1 MVMCA
6 YLLPVNLP
14 QTFKGTLTIPLV
26 SVSFFSVGGAKLD
39 NMQEV
44 WIKKTIY
51 RRYLVTNKDLKEVK
65 AILEHD
71 PERADELIR
80 DIYDRNKNIEY
91 DEEKLIL
98 PIDYSISAVANER

>member
-1 MVMCA
+1 
-6 YLLPVNLP
+6 
-14 QTFKGTLTIPLV
+14 
-26 SVSFFSVGGAKLD
+26 VGGAKLD

-51 RRYLVTNKDLKEVK
+51 RRYLVTNKELKEVK

-71 PERADELIR
+71 PERADELIG
-80 DIYDRNKNIEY
+80 DIYDKNKHIEY

-98 PIDYSISAVANER
+98 PIEYSISAVANER